1 MDAIVTSFAFTAVSI
16 AASNLIQTRCCFK
29 EGTLVETEEG
39 LKPIEE
45 IEVGDKVLAY
55 DEETG
60 EQAYK
65 PVVQLFRN
73 ETKEWYHVQVNG
85 EEIVCTG
92 GHPFYVLNA
101 AAERQKVNYE
111 GQAEGA
117 RGAWICANK
126 LRIGDE
132 VLLSDG
138 SVSAIGDVQP
148 ETLTAPETTYN
159 FEVADFHTYYV
170 SDSKVLVHNRCKLG
184 KNMEKAGKS
193 LKDTED
199 AHHLYPQKY
208 RSKFKKI
215 GIDVDDAANGIAMDS
230 KIHRAGAY
238 AYNKLWADV
247 IDEVTK
253 ETAETYM
260 KQFMKKVY
268 NVVLKEIK

>member
-29 EGTLVETEEG
+29 EGTLVETEDG

-73 ETKEWYHVQVNG
+73 TTEEWYHVRVNE

-92 GHPFYVLNA
+92 GHSFYVLNA
-101 AAERQKVNYE
+101 EESRNSVLYE
-111 GQAEGA
+111 GTKTDTKGK
-117 RGAWICANK
+117 WITAK
-126 LRIGDE
+126 ALKVSDK

-138 SVSAIGDVQP
+138 SCGIIEEIQFEQL
-148 ETLTAPETTYN
+148 ETLETTYN

-170 SDSKVLVHNRCKLG
+170 SDSKVLVHNMCRSQNPKAPEKLNFDKKQVG
-184 KNMEKAGKS
+184 KKWGKHKFDYPDLNSYDDYMKLAEKVFNNAESIEYVMTGS
-193 LKDTED
+193 GAEFRYLLGNNLLRVNPSGSFIS
-199 AHHLYPQKY
+199 LYP
-208 RSKFKKI
+208 
-215 GIDVDDAANGIAMDS
+215 V
-230 KIHRAGAY
+230 
-238 AYNKLWADV
+238 
-247 IDEVTK
+247 
-253 ETAETYM
+253 
-260 KQFMKKVY
+260 
-268 NVVLKEIK
+268 